1 MIRFERSTDY
11 ALIKG
16 IITTPAVYRHLT
28 DDNSPSAED
37 YQPIEHEAIWY
48 VIVRDSY
55 CGDEELLGLWMFHP
69 LNSICWE
76 VHTALLPNAWGD
88 RGRIAARLMAEWIWE
103 HTPCRR
109 IVTNVPEN
117 NRLALAFAGHAGMKV
132 YGRNPASFLKGK
144 LLDQIC
150 LGISRPVEVQKKEDM
165 TVCHLQQH

>member
-11 ALIKG
+11 ALIRS
-16 IITTPAVYRHLT
+16 IITTPAVFRHLT

-76 VHTALLPNAWGD
+76 VHTALLPNAWGEYRD
-88 RGRIAARLMAEWIWE
+88 RGIAHAEQGNTAAAVRDLETYLAHAEDALDVDAIAE
-103 HTPCRR
+103 RVAALRR
-109 IVTNVPEN
+109 AAN
-117 NRLALAFAGHAGMKV
+117 
-132 YGRNPASFLKGK
+132 
-144 LLDQIC
+144 
-150 LGISRPVEVQKKEDM
+150 
-165 TVCHLQQH
+165 